1 MGNRT
6 TKSKVILEEKT
17 TITLHRQNMP
27 HMPGFNLSNVKLPR
41 RIILIRHG
49 ESLGNADETAYERI
63 PDWKVPLTERGIAQA
78 RDAGAKIKELIGDKP
93 LSIYCSPYLRTK
105 QTLAEIMYSID
116 NNYLISAR
124 EEPRLTEQQFGNF
137 QTSDMKDSKNDRNRF
152 GRFYYRFPNGE
163 SGLEVYN
170 RLSSFISTLF
180 RDWQK
185 DNLKQQDDYN
195 VLLVTHGLLC
205 RLFLM
210 RWFLYTVEEFEA
222 SQNPSNGSVLVMER
236 RLGTGDGQEHFFLTD
251 ESRELCGFSCQHRHA
266 AGTPTDAR
274 DDLQRIIRG
283 VKFNKSEHLE
293 V

>member
-1 MGNRT
+1 MGNRANSV
-6 TKSKVILEEKT
+6 KKVVEDNLE
-17 TITLHRQNMP
+17 RRRSSMP
-27 HMPGFNLSNVKLPR
+27 HMPSFNLSNVRLPR

-63 PDWKVPLTERGIAQA
+63 PDWKIPLTEKGIAQA

-93 LSIYCSPYLRTK
+93 IAIYCSPYLRTK
-105 QTLAEIMYSID
+105 QTLAEIMNSIG
-116 NNYLISAR
+116 NNHLISAR

-137 QTSDMKDSKNDRNRF
+137 QTSDMKDSKSDRNRF

-185 DNLKQQDDYN
+185 DNIRHNEDYN

-205 RLFLM
+205 RLFIM

-222 SQNPSNGSVLVMER
+222 SLNPPNGSVLVMER
-236 RLGTGDGQEHFFLTD
+236 RRSENDGMDHFFLTD
-251 ESRELCGFSCQHRHA
+251 ESQTLCGYCCQHRHSSDA
-266 AGTPTDAR
+266 ASDPR
-274 DDLQRIIRG
+274 EDLTRIISNI
-283 VKFNKSEHLE
+283 KFNKSEYLE